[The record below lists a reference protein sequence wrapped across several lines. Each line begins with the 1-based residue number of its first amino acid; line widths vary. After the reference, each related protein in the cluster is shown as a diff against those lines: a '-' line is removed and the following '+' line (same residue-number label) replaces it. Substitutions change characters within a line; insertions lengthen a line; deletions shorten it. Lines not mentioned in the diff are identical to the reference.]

1 MFDGDIERA
10 ARHYITATQRN
21 RPTLVSFTG
30 IEKMIIRA
38 VSRLLFSFLLFP
50 KKNKK
55 RDPELYLN
63 NF

>member
-38 VSRLLFSFLLFP
+38 VSRLLFSFLLFL
-50 KKNKK
+50 KKKK
-55 RDPELYLN
+55 KKEIVNYI
-63 NF
+63 